1 MQLNSPQYMNSVY
14 NPQGFY
20 PQQYGNY
27 APYQQIQQQ
36 RFQPQE
42 QMLATQMSGTAQ
54 QSMPQ
59 QAIGLNGRIVQV
71 VENINAN
78 EVPMDGSMAFFPKQD
93 LSEIYVKAWNSNG
106 TLDTVVFKPVPMT
119 DCINPMDDGKKLEI
133 CLSDDVTGAFMK
145 RFDELE
151 SKISSIESSLT
162 KNTAKST
169 RSSTKKESDAE

>member
-1 MQLNSPQYMNSVY
+1 MQMNPYQTYQQAPTMTY
-14 NPQGFY
+14 NPGFNAY
-20 PQQYGNY
+20 QYN
-27 APYQQIQQQ
+27 PMQNVQQ
-36 RFQPQE
+36 RLPQE
-42 QMLATQMSGTAQ
+42 QMQ
-54 QSMPQ
+54 PQ
-59 QAIGLNGRIVQV
+59 QAQQPAPMSGMVGKMVGRIEDIAPQD
-71 VENINAN
+71 
-78 EVPMDGSMAFFPKQD
+78 VPMTGAPAFFPKQD

-119 DCINPMDDGKKLEI
+119 DGINPMDGGKKLEI
-133 CLSDDVTGAFMK
+133 GLSDDVTGAFMK